1 MAASMRAHEG
11 NQYIH
16 RGEIYREPLSDEI
29 SEPEEFTAK
38 YQPSPNSSKQPSI
51 QLNPGQGDTDMDF
64 GELRSQ
70 FARPKTTTSPTGPQ
84 NNSSGHTRITKG
96 KGKESNLRLSEE
108 DYPRLQQQWNEE
120 FANILGGTKDKLPP

>member
-1 MAASMRAHEG
+1 MVAPMWAHKG

-16 RGEIYREPLSDEI
+16 RGEIYHEPLSDEI
-29 SEPEEFTAK
+29 SEPEEFTTK

-51 QLNPGQGDTDMDF
+51 RLNPGQGDTDMDF
-64 GELRSQ
+64 EELCAQ

-84 NNSSGHTRITKG
+84 NNSSAHTRTAKG

-108 DYPRLQQQWNEE
+108 DYPRLQ
-120 FANILGGTKDKLPP
+120 